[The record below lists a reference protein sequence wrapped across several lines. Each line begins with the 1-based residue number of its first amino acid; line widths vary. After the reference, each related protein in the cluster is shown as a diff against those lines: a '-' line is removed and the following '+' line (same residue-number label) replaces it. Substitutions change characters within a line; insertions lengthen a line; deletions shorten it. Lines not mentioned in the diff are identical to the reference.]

1 MALKS
6 TVDTI
11 DAVPEALR
19 EFYAEKD
26 GKFVLQAE
34 GLSPTARVNE
44 FRENNLA
51 LKREMDEL
59 RARFD
64 GVDPDRFRELS
75 EREQKQRDKKLIDA
89 GKVDELVAERVAAL
103 KADADKQIGTRDAS
117 LAALTKQ
124 LESLVV
130 DNAIRD
136 AAAKASVRPT
146 AVDDVLLR
154 GRQVFR
160 LQDGKAVPMEGD
172 KIAYGKDGEPMTI
185 HEWVGGLSERAPHL
199 FETSTGTG
207 ATGST
212 GAAVAGSK
220 TMSRAQFETLGA
232 TERLAA
238 VKGGTKLTD

>member
-64 GVDPDRFRELS
+64 GIDPDNHRELAAQAQKIK
-75 EREQKQRDKKLIDA
+75 ERKLIDA
-89 GKVDELVAERVAAL
+89 GKLDELVAERTAAM
-103 KADADKQIGTRDAS
+103 KADYEKQIGSGTATQ
-117 LAALTKQ
+117 AALTRQ
-124 LESLVV
+124 LEALVV
-130 DNAIRD
+130 DNALRD

-146 AVDDVLLR
+146 AVEDFLLR
-154 GRQVFR
+154 GKQLFR
-160 LQDGKAVPMEGD
+160 LQDGKAVPFDGD
-172 KIAYGKDGEPMTI
+172 KAIYGKDGEPLSMS
-185 HEWVGGLSERAPHL
+185 EWAGSLSERAPHL

-212 GAAVAGSK
+212 GAAATGGK
-220 TMSRAQFETLGA
+220 TMTRAQFEALGT
-232 TERLAA
+232 TERMAA
-238 VKGGTKLTD
+238 AKGGIKLAD